1 MDNKF
6 KFLNQKSFQEEK
18 EFQSFNNKKDKNIE
32 TLNETENHST
42 YTDGKYI
49 KRYFN
54 TINNPYTVYKNEIIA
69 NTIKSLHCKNIL
81 DVGGNIN
88 AIAIGGLP
96 DKIGDENIDSYTV
109 VDLDKNTGN
118 LDFISKIAPIN
129 SFYNTENP
137 KRKFIYGD
145 ILTFNSEQK
154 YDCVIMAD
162 VLEHITNPI
171 DVLYK
176 LYALLDNNGKAILVV
191 PSLYKAD
198 IFDKQEIKSKL
209 KSSHVN
215 FFDRELIE
223 SLMQNTFNILEVKGI
238 QYSTGFTYLLYLDT
252 KFIPVK
258 KEDGMERNHTTTS
271 ERVVK
276 RLIELVSVFD
286 SNAIDNHLN
295 DSKNYSNF
303 IKGIEHPLDTIYKCL
318 EFDKEYNNPQKGP
331 VYKTIKKIVT
341 LYKEMYTGDVDKTM
355 AILEKN
361 NFCANSIMYLLSKK
375 NL

>member
-1 MDNKF
+1 MENNF
-6 KFLNQKSFQEEK
+6 KFPDPKPFQEEK
-18 EFQSFNNKKDKNIE
+18 VIQSLNNKDENSEK
-32 TLNETENHST
+32 LNETENNST

-49 KRYFN
+49 KRYFD

-69 NTIKSLHCKNIL
+69 NTIKSLQCKNIL

-88 AIAIGGLP
+88 TIAVGGVP

-129 SFYNTENP
+129 SFHNKENP
-137 KRKFIYGD
+137 KRKFIHGD
-145 ILTFNSEQK
+145 ILTFSPEQK

-162 VLEHITNPI
+162 VLEHITTPI
-171 DVLYK
+171 DALSK
-176 LYALLDNNGKAILVV
+176 ISALLDDNGKAILVV

-223 SLMQNTFNILEVKGI
+223 ALMKDTFKTLEIKGI

-258 KEDGMERNHTTTS
+258 KEDGMGRDHTITS

-276 RLIELVSVFD
+276 RLIELVSIFD
-286 SNAIDNHLN
+286 SKAIDNHLN

-303 IKGIEHPLDTIYKCL
+303 MKGIEHPLDTIYKCL
-318 EFDKEYNNPQKGP
+318 EFDKEYNSPQKGP
-331 VYKTIKKIVT
+331 IYKTIKKIVT
-341 LYKEMYTGDVDKTM
+341 VYKEMYTGDVGKTM
-355 AILEKN
+355 NILKKN
-361 NFCANSIMYLLSKK
+361 TFCANSIMYLLSKK
-375 NL
+375 DL